1 MQNTQYTD
9 APAEVYE
16 DEEAVLEA
24 LDPGDIDSE
33 ERTISPEDQEFADM
47 IAARRIAIKKK
58 RMRRKRR
65 SIVLMILV
73 FALLFTM
80 CSREIIRLK
89 AENYALRQE
98 NARLEK
104 ERDRLTKELE
114 HVSDKDY
121 IKNQARKQ
129 LRLLDP
135 GEIMFI
141 FEDGDEQPDEEET
154 EEQADNGE
162 KDGGSNG

>member
-114 HVSDKDY
+114 HVSDKEY

-141 FEDGDEQPDEEET
+141 FEDGEEQPDEEKT
-154 EEQADNGE
+154 EEQADNGG

>member
-89 AENYALRQE
+89 AALKIFFV
-98 NARLEK
+98 LFYL
-104 ERDRLTKELE
+104 RDFLFFLHQYYLNHRHHYLN
-114 HVSDKDY
+114 HFDY
-121 IKNQARKQ
+121 HY
-129 LRLLDP
+129 
-135 GEIMFI
+135 
-141 FEDGDEQPDEEET
+141 
-154 EEQADNGE
+154 
-162 KDGGSNG
+162 